1 VLPFLLILA
10 ARLLLHV
17 RIRRIT
23 GARNSGSVWL
33 IPVRDMLSF
42 FVRVFSYTGTS
53 IKWRNNNFNVT
64 RSGLIY
70 ADEGSPVVVGDKES
84 SPELLRP

>member
-1 VLPFLLILA
+1 V
-10 ARLLLHV
+10 
-17 RIRRIT
+17 T
-23 GARNSGSVWL
+23 GSRNSGSIWL

-53 IKWRNNNFNVT
+53 IQWRNNNFNVT

-70 ADEGSPVVVGDKES
+70 AEEDPPVVRGEKES
-84 SPELLRP
+84 SPEFLNS